1 MVGRALQMAACLRG
15 PVRGRICMIH
25 SGRCGSTVLAR
36 MLEEHPGIYWDG
48 ETLGRRLRWWLNEYP
63 DAYLGP
69 RPGAC
74 PFGEI
79 KRRFWRSPG
88 TRFGFELTPRDLM
101 AFGLDDIVACERLLK
116 GAGVDRRIILLR
128 RNHLRRL
135 VSAERGAIHGV
146 MHERVRDGR
155 AASGR
160 RPFEMPLDRLH
171 SFAGKPMSIEEGLAE
186 FASSDGMIPVL
197 GGSDALRL
205 VYEDDVLADP
215 GIAYEKVVA
224 FLGLEST
231 HPKVPLRRTNPG
243 RLEDVVSN
251 AAAIRDRLRNTCW
264 AWMCHE

>member
-1 MVGRALQMAACLRG
+1 MLQMAGRLRG
-15 PVRGRICMIH
+15 PVRGRICLIH

-36 MLEEHPGIYWDG
+36 MLEEHPGLYWDG
-48 ETLGRRLRWWLNEYP
+48 ETLGRRLRWWLNEHP

-69 RPGAC
+69 RSGAC
-74 PFGEI
+74 PFEEV

-88 TRFGFELTPRDLM
+88 TRFGFEVMPRHLM
-101 AFGLDDIVACERLLK
+101 AFGLTDIAACERLLAGV
-116 GAGVDRRIILLR
+116 GAGQRITLLR
-128 RNHLRRL
+128 RNQLRRL
-135 VSAERGAIHGV
+135 ISTERGAIHGV

-155 AASGR
+155 AAGGK

-171 SFAGKPMSIEEGLAE
+171 SFAGKPMSIEEGLTE
-186 FASSDGMIPVL
+186 YASSDAMIPVL
-197 GGSDALRL
+197 GGSDALHL

-215 GIAYEKVVA
+215 RIAYEKVVA

-231 HPKVPLRRTNPG
+231 HPEVPLRRTNPG

-251 AAAIRDRLRNTCW
+251 AAAIRERLRNTCW